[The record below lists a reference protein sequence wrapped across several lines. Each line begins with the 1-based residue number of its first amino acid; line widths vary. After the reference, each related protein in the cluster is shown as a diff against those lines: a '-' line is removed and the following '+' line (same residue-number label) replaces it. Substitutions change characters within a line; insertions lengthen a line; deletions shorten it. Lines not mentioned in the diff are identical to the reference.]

1 VTVRKDRSPRAR
13 AGNVGP
19 TGYAR
24 GRANP
29 QIVDRGWDDYL
40 PPDPHEAEQA
50 ARKSEI
56 RRDYHRPLFSGHG
69 PILRFAAFAF
79 VLATLVVSGLYF
91 LVRPGVA
98 RGLVDFAAENPT
110 VLQLPFVAD
119 LVRSQLGDSLT
130 APVDPSDTSPVVVVI
145 SSGQT
150 PREIAEQL
158 VAAGLIRDARAFVFE
173 GIEQGVTERFQSG
186 RHVLSRSMT
195 IDQILTALI
204 AAPTPNPR
212 VHIVF
217 REGLRI
223 EQLVA
228 KLEYAEA
235 NPDDP
240 SAPLTMNVKQFYQLA
255 MNPPADLIAQ
265 YKWLALPPG
274 ASLEGF
280 LFPAT
285 YDLDP
290 STTPDQLLALM
301 LDAFVNH
308 APPGLL
314 ELPPD
319 QLYQT
324 VQLASLVETEA
335 MVDADRAPVAGTYLN
350 RLDPNLW
357 PTGLLDADPTLKY
370 ATDTVWLRDNDI
382 STWVDYTFWNAL
394 PSGPLGQ
401 AVFPD
406 DLAGYNTYH
415 SRGLPPTP
423 ICSPGAASL
432 LAAMNPDTADGYLYF
447 VAKNDGSGTLA
458 FARTE
463 AEHQANLHKYGY
475 LP

>member
-1 VTVRKDRSPRAR
+1 MTPRGGGSARDRS
-13 AGNVGP
+13 GKVGP

-24 GRANP
+24 TRANP
-29 QIVDRGWDDYL
+29 RIVDTGWSDYDVAAGGGSARPTPRGPL
-40 PPDPHEAEQA
+40 
-50 ARKSEI
+50 
-56 RRDYHRPLFSGHG
+56 RRNYHRPVFSGYR
-69 PILRFAAFAF
+69 PILRFALFAA
-79 VLATLVVSGLYF
+79 VLGGLVVGGLYY
-91 LVRPGVA
+91 LVRPVVA

-110 VLQLPFVAD
+110 VLQVPFVAD
-119 LVRSQLGDSLT
+119 LVRSQLGDSIDQ
-130 APVDPSDTSPVVVVI
+130 PVDASDTNPVVVVI

-150 PREIAEQL
+150 PREIGDQL
-158 VAAGLIRDARAFVFE
+158 VQAGLIRDARAFVFE
-173 GIEQGVTERFQSG
+173 GIEQGVTERFQTG
-186 RHVLSRSMT
+186 RHVLYRSMT
-195 IDQILTALI
+195 VDQILAALV
-204 AAPTPNPR
+204 APPTPNPR
-212 VHIVF
+212 IRIVF

-228 KLEYAEA
+228 KLEVAEA
-235 NPDDP
+235 QPDDP
-240 SAPLTMNVKQFYQLA
+240 SAPLTMNIKQFYQLA
-255 MNPPADLIAQ
+255 MNPPADLVSQ
-265 YKWLALPPG
+265 YRWLKLPAG

-290 STTPDQLLALM
+290 NVTPDQLLALM

-314 ELPPD
+314 DLPPD
-319 QLYQT
+319 QIYQI

-335 MVDADRAPVAGTYLN
+335 RVDGDRAPVAGTYLN
-350 RLDPNLW
+350 RLNPSLW
-357 PTGLLDADPTLKY
+357 PTGLLDADPTVKY
-370 ATDTVWLRDNDI
+370 AADTVWLRDHDLP
-382 STWVDYTFWNAL
+382 SWVDYTFWNVL
-394 PSGPLGQ
+394 PEGQLSQ

-447 VAKNDGSGTLA
+447 VAKNDGSDTLA
-458 FARTE
+458 FAKTE
-463 AEHQANLHKYGY
+463 AEHQANLKKYGY